1 MSDSFGSS
9 IEGLN
14 PQPEIKK
21 NVNTVKIYFMHKVL
35 LMKSRYRR
43 ITKLINKEGR
53 RYLISH
59 DWRYPKNENKY
70 TYRLLHHVSCI

>member
-21 NVNTVKIYFMHKVL
+21 NIKTVKIYFMHKVL
-35 LMKSRYRR
+35 LMKSSYRR

-53 RYLISH
+53 RYLLSH
-59 DWRYPKNENKY
+59 TWRYPLNENKY
-70 TYRLLHHVSCI
+70 IYRPLHDVIVI